1 MLQKPS
7 ATQTPSLYLAKMAR
21 EVFLLIGVTIL
32 MATIAAAQTL
42 SNVAAERERGF
53 QLLQEG
59 KFAEA
64 QKVFEM
70 LVAANPNDGQA
81 QFGLGF
87 SLTATSKNIADE
99 TARRQARVRARNAL
113 LRAKQLGVQNGL
125 LEAGIASIAPDGGGT
140 VTFSSREDVDRAMQE
155 GEAAFARADYD
166 KAIEAYQRALTLDPK
181 LYTAAVFIAD
191 MYFHKK
197 QVDEAGRWYGRA
209 ITIDPDRETA
219 YRYWSDALLK
229 SGRIDEALTRTIEAI
244 VAEPYNR
251 ASYAALNQWA
261 QVTKVSIG
269 HPHIVSP
276 NASSYA
282 GGTTTLSIDPRALNS
297 TDGSNEWLLYD
308 LTRQSWRKTEFLKN
322 YPIEKFYRH
331 SLKEET
337 AALRMVAEACAKDL
351 QSGKIKVLEPQLDSL
366 VQLNGLGLIEP
377 YVLFAHPD
385 EGIAKDYA
393 EYRKISRDKLKRY
406 WLEVAIVRG

>member
-7 ATQTPSLYLAKMAR
+7 ATETAFFNLAKIAR
-21 EVFLLIGVTIL
+21 EVFVLIGVTIL
-32 MATIAAAQTL
+32 AATLAAAQTP
-42 SNVAAERERGF
+42 NNGAAERERGF

-64 QKVFEM
+64 QQVFEK
-70 LVAANPNDGQA
+70 LIAANPNDGQA
-81 QFGLGF
+81 QFGFGF
-87 SLTATSKNIADE
+87 ALTATSKNIADE

-140 VTFSSREDVDRAMQE
+140 VTFSSRADVDKAMQE
-155 GEAAFARADYD
+155 GEAAFARGDYD
-166 KAIEAYQRALTLDPK
+166 KAIAAYQRALSLDPK
-181 LYTAAVFIAD
+181 LYTAAVFIGD
-191 MYFHKK
+191 MYFQKK

-219 YRYWSDALLK
+219 YRYWSDVLLK
-229 SGRIDEALTRTIEAI
+229 SGRMEEALGKAIEAI
-244 VAEPYNR
+244 IAEPYNR
-251 ASYAALNQWA
+251 TSYAALNQWS
-261 QVTKVSIG
+261 QVTKISIG
-269 HPHIVSP
+269 HPRIVSP
-276 NASSYA
+276 NASTYT
-282 GGTTTLSIDPRALNS
+282 GGTTTLSIDPRTLNS
-297 TDGSNEWLLYD
+297 ADGSNEWLLYD
-308 LTRQSWRKTEFLKN
+308 LTRQAWRKTEFLKN
-322 YPIEKFYRH
+322 YPGEKFYRH

-337 AALRMVAEACAKDL
+337 TALRLVAEACAKDL

-385 EGIAKDYA
+385 DGIAKDYV
-393 EYRKISRDKLKRY
+393 EYRKASRDKLKRY
-406 WLEVAIVRG
+406 WLEVAIIKG

>member
-7 ATQTPSLYLAKMAR
+7 ATETAFLNLAKTAT

-32 MATIAAAQTL
+32 TATLVAAQTPN
-42 SNVAAERERGF
+42 NVAAERERGF

-64 QKVFEM
+64 QQVFEK

-87 SLTATSKNIADE
+87 ALTATSKNIADE
-99 TARRQARVRARNAL
+99 PARRQARVRARNAL
-113 LRAKQLGVQNGL
+113 LRAKQLGVQNAL
-125 LEAGIASIAPDGGGT
+125 LEAGIASIAPDGGGA
-140 VTFSSREDVDRAMQE
+140 VTFSSRADVDQAMQQ
-155 GEAAFARADYD
+155 GEAAFARGDYD
-166 KAIEAYQRALTLDPK
+166 KAVEAYQRALTLDPN
-181 LYTAAVFIAD
+181 LYTAAVFIGD

-197 QVDEAGRWYGRA
+197 QIDEAGRWYGRA
-209 ITIDPDRETA
+209 IAIDPDRETS
-219 YRYWSDALLK
+219 YRYWSDALMK
-229 SGRIDEALTRTIEAI
+229 SGRIDEALTKAIEAI

-251 ASYAALNQWA
+251 ASYAALNQWS

-276 NASSYA
+276 NASAYA
-282 GGTTTLSIDPRALNS
+282 GGTATLSVDPRSLNS

-308 LTRQSWRKTEFLKN
+308 LTRQAWRKTEFLKN
-322 YPIEKFYRH
+322 YPNDKFYRH

-337 AALRMVAEACAKDL
+337 AALRMVAEACARDL
-351 QSGKIKVLEPQLDSL
+351 QSGKVKVLEAQLDSL

-385 EGIAKDYA
+385 DGIAKDYA
-393 EYRKISRDKLKRY
+393 EYRKINRAKLKRY
-406 WLEVAIVRG
+406 WMEVAIIKG